1 MSSFVACFECVVIHM
16 VAEHPKERIV
26 CLNKLTYVDNLSM
39 LKDVMN
45 LPNFRFVKLDICEQE
60 TRYEKSSIN

>member
-1 MSSFVACFECVVIHM
+1 M